1 MIDDDPERLPEGYV
15 TARRVDLRQMWYAL
29 MAADQ
34 RSVRRAAVM
43 LNVRQS
49 TLSRRIHQLEEQIGV
64 SLFDRS
70 SGGVSPTQAG
80 REFLRIIGRILRNPP
95 VSAAGNG
102 GFSLLSRV

>member
-1 MIDDDPERLPEGYV
+1 
-15 TARRVDLRQMWYAL
+15 MWYAL